1 MDIGSIGSTK
11 LAMLEASFVTLQIF
25 TLKMRWIGRARQD
38 THYEGDH
45 SLALWGWFQVQNFRY
60 DIIGKLSPIHS
71 HLTWRFA
78 TIKLYKATLDT
89 FPGATYL
96 FEGAMQF
103 ISTFLILVLYFVVKR
118 HERLHGA
125 IGEHQNS
132 KITKTAISRDDS
144 GIEGDLGATCIDSHF
159 SH

>member
-1 MDIGSIGSTK
+1 LDELGKI
-11 LAMLEASFVTLQIF
+11 LTL
-25 TLKMRWIGRARQD
+25 RQVIP
-38 THYEGDH
+38 
-45 SLALWGWFQVQNFRY
+45 SLFEVGF
-60 DIIGKLSPIHS
+60 
-71 HLTWRFA
+71 RFA

-132 KITKTAISRDDS
+132 KITKTAISQDDS
-144 GIEGDLGATCIDSHF
+144 GIEGDFRGNLH
-159 SH
+159 